1 MATLYEL
8 EQQLKEAKEKER
20 IEALNKQLEE
30 NIKLYKGKCY
40 ATHLLGR
47 GWNKNITCN
56 VRRVVDVRLNS
67 QKTEV
72 EFELDTFG
80 YVRTAEP
87 RPTVRYES
95 SRHITQSVK
104 SWWESFRHEITES
117 QFMAA
122 KKKVEANVDIIGES
136 IREGMRV
143 PDDYINGVTQTED
156 MNHMALLTGCKIPLI
171 TLPTERTPNNN
182 TSIAEMLGWY
192 HHPMV
197 YGGKVLINC
206 QYSKCLLEQII
217 RTLSSNMHSW
227 GGSIYSRDA
236 PRVEALTNF
245 LNSTK
250 WIT

>member
-1 MATLYEL
+1 MATSYEL
-8 EQQLKEAKEKER
+8 EKQLNEAKEKER
-20 IEALNKQLEE
+20 VEELEKELKRNIE
-30 NIKLYKGKCY
+30 LYEGKCY

-56 VRRVVDVRLNS
+56 MRRVVDVRLDD
-67 QKTEV
+67 QKKEV
-72 EFELDTFG
+72 VFELDNFG

-87 RPTVRYES
+87 HPSVRYES
-95 SRHITQSVK
+95 SRHTTQSVRN
-104 SWWESFRHEITES
+104 WWESFRHEITES

-156 MNHMALLTGCKIPLI
+156 MNHMALLTACNLPLI
-171 TLPTERTPNNN
+171 QLPTERTPNNN
-182 TSIAEMLGWY
+182 ASIAEMLGWY

-227 GGSIYSRDA
+227 GGSIYQRDQ
-236 PRVEALTNF
+236 PRADALTNF
-245 LNSTK
+245 LKSTK